1 MKIFAK
7 IAALSVGLALAASPA
22 LAVPV
27 FNAPADVKA
36 INAIEKIL
44 SYSLNIDQILPFYA
58 PGTVIYDAPLHGNYY
73 GRAGAKS
80 GYEPQ
85 LKALKYVTGV
95 IQDYN
100 IISDGT
106 MACALVQTHNAGEL
120 QNGAPFAVSIR
131 QMDMF
136 RKINGTW
143 QIEFEHISYP
153 VDAKTGAAVLDGQIT
168 PAGQLN
174 ISSNPFPGP
183 HISPADARTGIRA
196 WTTQF
201 AVAATVPDFLK
212 TVGPGDDIIIY
223 DLFAPGALHG
233 QKVISDTYGPGFAG
247 LASTNVTFTQFYED
261 SDGYLGAQMD
271 TQKLA
276 IKLKNGSTM
285 NWEIRQSDCL
295 HNVGGKWYT
304 MLDELSFPANMAT
317 GKAVMTGY

>member
-1 MKIFAK
+1 MKHAGP
-7 IAALSVGLALAASPA
+7 AALSLCLALASSPA
-22 LAVPV
+22 LGAPV

-44 SYSLNIDQILPFYA
+44 SYSLNIDQILPFYT
-58 PGTVIYDAPLHGNYY
+58 PGTVIYDAPLHGTYY

-85 LKALKYVTGV
+85 LKALKYVTGI

-100 IISDGT
+100 VISDGT
-106 MACALVQTHNAGEL
+106 MACALVQTHNAGAL
-120 QNGAPFAVSIR
+120 QNGTPFAVSIR
-131 QMDMF
+131 QMDIF

-153 VDAKTGAAVLDGQIT
+153 VNAKTGMAVLDGQIT
-168 PAGQLN
+168 PAGPL
-174 ISSNPFPGP
+174 SFSGNPLPGP
-183 HISPADARTGIRA
+183 RITDAAARAGIRA

-212 TVGPGDDIIIY
+212 TVGPEDDIIIY
-223 DLFAPGALHG
+223 DLFAPGALRG
-233 QKVISDTYGPGFAG
+233 QKVISGTYGPGFAG
-247 LASTNVTFTQFYED
+247 LASTKVKFTQFYED

-276 IKLKNGSTM
+276 IKLKNGSTL

-295 HNVGGKWYT
+295 HNVGGKWYS
-304 MLDELSFPANMAT
+304 MLDELSFPADMTT